1 MKVRLSKLAEEQEV
15 DFEEALK
22 IATEKLPES
31 SLTGK
36 GKNTWVNEQ
45 GAEILSKSLLIDEII
60 PKHYEGIVM
69 AECPNPRYNYVISK
83 EIGKKVAMMVPR
95 TKRGILVGKKVTFE
109 AIEDI
114 KGISYRYV
122 QKRRYP

>member
-1 MKVRLSKLAEEQEV
+1 MKVRLSKLAEEQDV
-15 DFEEALK
+15 AVEEALR

-36 GKNTWVNEQ
+36 GKNTWINEQ
-45 GAEILSKSLLIDEII
+45 GADILSKSLMIDEII
-60 PKHYEGIVM
+60 PKHYEGIVIS
-69 AECPNPRYNYVISK
+69 ECPNPRYNYVINK